1 MLSGSRPLAGQI
13 DDGNALRGQVEP
25 AAQSGGPR
33 RTFDAPFPISAS
45 GKTYD
50 VTQIPFVLYE

>member
-1 MLSGSRPLAGQI
+1 MLSGSRSLTGQI
-13 DDGNALRGQVEP
+13 DDGNALRRQVEP

-45 GKTYD
+45 GKTHD
-50 VTQIPFVLYE
+50 VTMIPFV